1 MAWLVVLEK
10 MVVLVA
16 LILVGVLS
24 AKAGWVDGRFSQM
37 LSRLVMNLFI
47 VCTILN
53 SVVNVE
59 PIFTGGELGTAML
72 VAFVPFLIGGVV
84 GFLVTHCVGLRG
96 QARNVAWL
104 CVLFMNNVFV
114 GFPLVEAIFGP
125 EAVFCASLTNIPF
138 NLILYTLGV
147 SLLHQQEDKKG
158 KLNLREIFSVPLLAT
173 LAAIVI
179 FLAQIP
185 MPAMAADFLS
195 TMGGATVSLSM
206 LIIGISLSTMPI
218 REAILDW
225 RAYVVS
231 LARLI
236 LCPVLTV
243 LLMGFLLPEGS
254 ITLGT
259 YTIISACPSGAMIAI
274 LCVRFQTDDR
284 LASKIIFLSTVLS
297 AITLPLMTYFLL

>member
-1 MAWLVVLEK
+1 
-10 MVVLVA
+10 
-16 LILVGVLS
+16 
-24 AKAGWVDGRFSQM
+24 
-37 LSRLVMNLFI
+37 
-47 VCTILN
+47 
-53 SVVNVE
+53 
-59 PIFTGGELGTAML
+59 
-72 VAFVPFLIGGVV
+72 
-84 GFLVTHCVGLRG
+84 
-96 QARNVAWL
+96 
-104 CVLFMNNVFV
+104 MNNVFV

-158 KLNLREIFSVPLLAT
+158 KLNLREIFSVPLLDWEGSQYRYCNEFLVDSDT
-173 LAAIVI
+173 LDREEA
-179 FLAQIP
+179 LN
-185 MPAMAADFLS
+185 FLS

-218 REAILDW
+218 REALLDW

-254 ITLGT
+254 ITLGP